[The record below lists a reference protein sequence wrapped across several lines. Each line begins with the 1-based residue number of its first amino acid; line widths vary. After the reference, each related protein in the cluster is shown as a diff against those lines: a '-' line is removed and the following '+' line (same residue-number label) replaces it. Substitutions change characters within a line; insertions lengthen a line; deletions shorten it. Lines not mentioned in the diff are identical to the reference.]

1 MLRSASRLTTQ
12 ATTSTRCLAQGL
24 NDNSIVVLDSCRI
37 PFLKSGT
44 DYNDLMPHDM
54 LRTAVKGTVER
65 SGIDIDQIDY
75 TIGGTVIM
83 EVKTS
88 NVMREACLGAGI
100 PITTPAHTVT
110 MACISS
116 NQAITS
122 GMGYIAAGAADVVL
136 CGGVETMSD
145 VPIRHSRAMRKH
157 MLEKGQKIKT
167 TKDTIN
173 FVKPI
178 VKNLGKFMT
187 PELPAIWEFSTGEI
201 MGHSADRLAAAW
213 GVSRN
218 DQDLFA
224 VRSHVNALAAQEK
237 GLLTDVIPYSVP
249 GKKTISLDNGIK
261 VNTMERMQKLRPAFI
276 KPNGTVTAA
285 NSSYL
290 TDGASAAIISTQKK
304 ANEMGIKGT
313 AILRD
318 YMYVAQ
324 DPVDQLLLGPAYGIG
339 RLLERAGLTVAD
351 IDVWEIHE
359 AFAGQVLANLEAC
372 KDESFCQKS
381 MGIKAAVGEVPMD
394 KLNNWG
400 GSLSMGHP
408 FGATGIRLV
417 SHCANR
423 LKAEDG
429 QYAFIAAC
437 AAGGHAFAG
446 IVERHPDY

>member
-1 MLRSASRLTTQ
+1 MLRSGLQLTRRGIQTGINE
-12 ATTSTRCLAQGL
+12 S
-24 NDNSIVVLDSCRI
+24 SVVVLDSCRI
-37 PFLKSGT
+37 PFLKSST
-44 DYNDLMPHDM
+44 EYSDLMPHDL
-54 LRTAVKGTVER
+54 LRGAVKGTLSRTGVDPK
-65 SGIDIDQIDY
+65 DIDY
-75 TIGGTVIM
+75 AIGGTVIM

-88 NVMREACLGAGI
+88 NVMREACLGAGV
-100 PITTPAHTVT
+100 PISTPAHTVT

-116 NQAITS
+116 NQAVTS
-122 GMGYIAAGAADVVL
+122 GMGYIAAGAADLVL

-145 VPIRHSRAMRKH
+145 VPIRHSRVMRKH

-173 FVKPI
+173 FIKPI
-178 VKNLGKFMT
+178 VKNLPKYMT

-218 DQDLFA
+218 DQDVFA
-224 VRSHVNALAAQEK
+224 VRSHTNAKTAQEK
-237 GLLTDVIPYSVP
+237 GILTDVIPYYVP
-249 GKKTISLDNGIK
+249 GKGTVTEDNGIQ
-261 VNTMERMQKLRPAFI
+261 VNTMERMGKLRAAFI
-276 KPNGTVTAA
+276 KPHGTVTAA
-285 NSSYL
+285 NSSFL
-290 TDGASAAIISTQKK
+290 TDGASAALISTQAK
-304 ANEMGIKGT
+304 ADQLGLKGK

-324 DPVDQLLLGPAYGIG
+324 DPVDELLLGPAYGIG
-339 RLLERAGLTVAD
+339 RLLERAGLTIAD

-359 AFAGQVLANLEAC
+359 AFAGQVLANLEAL
-372 KDESFCQKS
+372 KHEKFCQQNI
-381 MGIKAAVGEVPMD
+381 GVKARVGEVPME
-394 KLNNWG
+394 KLNLWG

-408 FGATGIRLV
+408 FGATGIRLI

-437 AAGGHAFAG
+437 AAGGHGFVG
-446 IVERHPDY
+446 IVERHPDF

>member
-1 MLRSASRLTTQ
+1 MLRTAQRAVTNQSRQL
-12 ATTSTRCLAQGL
+12 SKGL

-65 SGIDIDQIDY
+65 SGIPIEAIDY

-122 GMGYIAAGAADVVL
+122 GMGYIASGAADVVL

-157 MLEKGQKIKT
+157 MLEKGQKIKST
-167 TKDTIN
+167 QDTIN
-173 FVKPI
+173 FIKPI
-178 VKNLGKFMT
+178 IKNAGKYLT

-218 DQDLFA
+218 DQDIFA
-224 VRSHVNALAAQEK
+224 VRSHTNALNAQEK

-249 GKKTISLDNGIK
+249 GKSTISKDNGIK
-261 VNTMERMQKLRPAFI
+261 VNTMERMAKLRPAFI

-290 TDGASAAIISTQKK
+290 TDGASAAIISTQAK
-304 ANEMGIKGT
+304 ANELGIKGT
-313 AILRD
+313 CILRD

-381 MGIKAAVGEVPMD
+381 MGIKNVVGEIPMD

-446 IVERHPDY
+446 IVERHPDF